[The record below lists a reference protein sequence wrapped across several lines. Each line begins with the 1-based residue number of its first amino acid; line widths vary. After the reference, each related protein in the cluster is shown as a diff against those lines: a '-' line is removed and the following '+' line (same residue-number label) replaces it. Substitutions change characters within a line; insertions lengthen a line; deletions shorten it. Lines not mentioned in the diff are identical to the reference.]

1 MAYRQVRQGSLLEL
15 EQWPD
20 IRDENSPSVRIENH
34 NSQIHKICERARTLL
49 DSIDDTNLH
58 PEATVSSIREICE
71 HDRATTSWRRGPNWA
86 YKTINRS
93 SITQDELQACRFPL
107 SLQLHK
113 DIWVAYEWNYHQ
125 TGRIILHRHLLESI
139 NRLQNSH
146 RYTPA
151 AFSSEITSMKQA
163 SLDII
168 QTLVDEVLSTVP
180 QSLGDIDQDGKI
192 LEDSKGAPLRKGIG
206 GYFLLWLI
214 KIIKSLEHARHE
226 QRNAAQA
233 VFERIRECTGMK
245 ATLGGLSS
253 I

>member
-1 MAYRQVRQGSLLEL
+1 MTYRQARQGSLTETDAWLYSLNE
-15 EQWPD
+15 D
-20 IRDENSPSVRIENH
+20 VPSVRIEKH
-34 NSQIHKICERARTLL
+34 NSQTHKICERARTLL
-49 DSIDDTNLH
+49 DSIDNIDL
-58 PEATVSSIREICE
+58 PAEATLSSIRVVCE
-71 HDRATTSWRRGPNWA
+71 HDQATTSWRRGPNWA

-93 SITQDELQACRFPL
+93 QITQDELQACRFSL
-107 SLQLHK
+107 SVQLHK
-113 DIWVAYEWNYHQ
+113 DIWVAYEWNYHR

-139 NRLQNSH
+139 NRLRMSN

-151 AFSSEITSMKQA
+151 VFSLELFSMKQA

-180 QSLGDIDQDGKI
+180 QSLGDIDHDGKI
-192 LEDSKGAPLRKGIG
+192 IEDSRGAHLRKGIG
-206 GYFLLWLI
+206 GYFLLWPI
-214 KIIKSLEHARHE
+214 KIIKSLEHATLE